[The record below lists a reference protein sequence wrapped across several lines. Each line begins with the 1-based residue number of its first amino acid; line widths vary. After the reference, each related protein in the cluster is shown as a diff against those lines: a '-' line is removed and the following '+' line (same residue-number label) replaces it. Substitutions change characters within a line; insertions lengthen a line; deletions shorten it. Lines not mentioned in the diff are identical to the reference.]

1 MPLGKEAAC
10 PKHNS
15 KGTVQLSKTPSAR
28 CTKWK
33 NCYLCVFGNI
43 SNILIMKKAIVFAAA
58 MLLSVGAFAQNDL
71 KKVNDVIE
79 PLPGGSVTFNGY
91 FADDIQSSID
101 RWVKGVMP
109 YDKVIDFFV
118 KGRPQ
123 FALGEMPGKSIRT
136 NSLLYRYTQ
145 DPELKELTKELVYK
159 LMATERS
166 NGSISCTTVDD
177 QPGDRDG
184 DIWERK
190 YVMLGL
196 LQYYADVEQD
206 PRVLSAVEK
215 EAKSVID
222 QVGPAPKKGITQLGW
237 SATKIESSS
246 ILEPM
251 MRLYFITGKQEYLD
265 FSEYIVRTGASK
277 GSNIFQQ
284 VYEGTPL
291 YQVGKPYPKAYE
303 MTSVWEGLAEYYRA
317 TGDPKWK
324 VCLDNFFNDVK
335 DHEVTIIGNAGSD
348 VYWPKLYG
356 EGWSNTAVEQTNPDI
371 KRMME
376 TCVGVTWMKYCS
388 QYLRLTGDPA
398 AVDYIEKYA
407 YNGLLGA
414 MKPDGKGFSYVNLL
428 NGSKVTNSGWGTN
441 IDGQPVTCCNL
452 SGPCGLSYL
461 PYVAAMQSKE
471 GPVLNLYNAGTVTA
485 RTAAGNEVKLGIV
498 TEYPRANEVRISVDP
513 ASKEKF
519 TVKLHIPSW
528 SENTYVAVNGRH
540 VGKVE
545 AGKYL
550 SLDRKWQ
557 AGDSI
562 YIIFDMKARLINAPE
577 NGRNPEGKYFQARD
591 ENLDPDYDK
600 PVRIVA
606 DSKGEVK
613 VKIVDPERPGTRMQF
628 LVPTTEGDIKMVDYS
643 SVDCWKGSH
652 IQTWLPMIR

>member
-1 MPLGKEAAC
+1 
-10 PKHNS
+10 
-15 KGTVQLSKTPSAR
+15 
-28 CTKWK
+28 
-33 NCYLCVFGNI
+33 
-43 SNILIMKKAIVFAAA
+43 MKKAIVFAAA

-428 NGSKVTNSGWGTN
+428 NGAKVTNSGWGTN

-461 PYVAAMQSKE
+461 PYIAAMQSKE

-577 NGRNPEGKYFQARD
+577 NGRNPEGKYFQAVQWGPLVLARD

-643 SVDCWKGSH
+643 SEDCWKGSH